1 MISIFQLS
9 AKITR
14 VQINIV
20 DTDGDIT
27 LRYGMM
33 FVILRREA
41 PKNLDGHRFFASLR
55 MTQFRQ
61 Q

>member
-1 MISIFQLS
+1 
-9 AKITR
+9 
-14 VQINIV
+14 V

>member
-1 MISIFQLS
+1 MFFTVLLLV
-9 AKITR
+9 TR